1 MRKTALAA
9 IAAALAG
16 AACVAHQP
24 SPSGLYCT
32 KCHEPIFTNPVRFA
46 CDNDVLTRAYE
57 VAIDDALLN
66 VRMYQDGALT
76 KPARCIMAGE
86 IYDTPWTRDAAI
98 NVWNAFALLD
108 RDVARNTLMSVVEK
122 TEGGGYI
129 IAGQYWDAII
139 WAIGA
144 YQ

>member
-1 MRKTALAA
+1 MAKACAA
-9 IAAALAG
+9 
-16 AACVAHQP
+16 HKP